1 VQPFLDMVVQVYR
14 NLHMSV
20 NKVFGPEGLRLAQAA
35 ERSKEA
41 NNKRQGDAQ
50 QVLVVAAVPLL
61 GCMESFKFLT
71 ECPIIVMLMFQLYQH
86 YVQTHIPELVP
97 LMVAALALEP
107 PNMSPLLMSRFKEL
121 LAAQIKTLSFLTY
134 LLKGFGELMRQF
146 QTALSVSVMSL
157 LRRLPQ
163 DAAVLRKELLIATR
177 HIFATDFRLGF
188 LPYLEDLLQE
198 ETLLGPSRSRNDPL
212 KPLAYAT
219 QVDLLENVRGSLG
232 LKQIAQVIHIA
243 TRNLHDPALPMGLK
257 ANSVKLLLNLVD
269 SLYHNEDNEH
279 PQRGK
284 FLLLRILK
292 AFVDKFGTLRHY
304 IPLVEEAEKLRAVHE
319 KAKVD
324 STSRQ
329 LEHALAAA
337 ASMPRPAT
345 TAGGSS
351 GSSDAM
357 DIQDDS
363 DTGGAEGRRR
373 LSSFAVDAAALV
385 RQESVDSMMQAQL
398 SQQAASGSSGGSGSS
413 SSGAP
418 ATPYT
423 RVASARPKLHEL
435 GGPPV
440 ITDTVR
446 EVRNL
451 MTSIIRGL
459 KTVLYCSSTYRRSTA
474 KSSSSS
480 SRHSRQ
486 HAADA
491 DHDGE
496 FIMTAEERELVGKLF
511 KWGLPCLRVFT
522 QPCPSDTAYIAQQVA
537 AAADGTLN
545 AKQLKNV
552 GLPLGATEMLEVFAS
567 AFTVLQAYNFRT
579 TVGLHVPS
587 LFEAML
593 DNKVLT
599 VIPHFLVGHPAST
612 TFMCDA
618 LLSFLVCQFDDVAG
632 WNVATNSSGIASAH
646 SIAKQASSGNSGR
659 RGSGNTLRRSSSTTA
674 SSGRSSSSSS
684 VNSSISSSVDSVSS
698 SKKLTSRAVWIN
710 KQKEIQDEFDLQHSS
725 GTSSSSSSGGSA
737 ADKQRDA
744 EATAAAELI
753 EERDRVVTRSIALRE
768 LFKMV
773 FGSLG
778 VFRETNEKIIRPH
791 LRNIVSNSNS
801 KPLSI

>member
-1 VQPFLDMVVQVYR
+1 MVVQVYR

-71 ECPIIVMLMFQLYQH
+71 ECPIIVMLMFQLYQQ

-219 QVDLLENVRGSLG
+219 QVDLLENVRASLG

-329 LEHALAAA
+329 LQHALAAA
-337 ASMPRPAT
+337 ASMPRTAAT
-345 TAGGSS
+345 AGGGSS

-363 DTGGAEGRRR
+363 DTGDADGRRR

-398 SQQAASGSSGGSGSS
+398 SQQAASGSGDGSGSS
-413 SSGAP
+413 SICAP

-474 KSSSSS
+474 KSS

-567 AFTVLQAYNFRT
+567 AFTVLQSYNFRT
-579 TVGLHVPS
+579 TVGLHVPA

-674 SSGRSSSSSS
+674 SGGSSSSSSS
-684 VNSSISSSVDSVSS
+684 VSSSIGSSVDSVSS

-710 KQKEIQDEFDLQHSS
+710 KQKEIQAEYDEQHSS
-725 GTSSSSSSGGSA
+725 GTSNGGSA
-737 ADKQRDA
+737 TDKQRDDDA
-744 EATAAAELI
+744 AAAAELI

-778 VFRETNEKIIRPH
+778 LFRETNEKIIRPH
-791 LRNIVSNSNS
+791 LRNIVSNNISTM
-801 KPLSI
+801 LHI